1 MYKML
6 LENMLATL
14 RLEST
19 QVFAVMETLYR
30 KGVIDKFIPLFG
42 EVLVGLGEETGMNL
56 GDLLN
61 KLNEV
66 KPETIRMLDRL
77 LGISGP
83 LLRLANNDRLMGLVS
98 RILDLELIRLVLIR
112 GLSWLLGGLIWFQ
125 SEGLTPLTERFSN
138 LAGGKA
144 PALSEKEGW
153 G

>member
-1 MYKML
+1 MYEML
-6 LENMLATL
+6 IGNMLAPL
-14 RLEST
+14 RVEAA
-19 QVFAVMETLYR
+19 QVFALMETLYR
-30 KGVIDKFIPLFG
+30 NGVIDNFMPLFG
-42 EVLVGLGEETGMNL
+42 KALEGLTEETGLNME
-56 GDLLN
+56 DLIN
-61 KLNEV
+61 KVDAV
-66 KPETIRMLDRL
+66 KSETIWMLDRL

-83 LLRLANNDRLMGLVS
+83 FLRLANNDRLMGLVS